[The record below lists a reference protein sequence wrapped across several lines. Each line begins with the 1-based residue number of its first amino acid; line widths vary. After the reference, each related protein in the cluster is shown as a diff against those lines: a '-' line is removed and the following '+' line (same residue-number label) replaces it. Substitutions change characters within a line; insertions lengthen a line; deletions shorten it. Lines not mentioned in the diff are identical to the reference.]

1 MCGAERQSSSMIQG
15 RVIQG
20 RVWVQHSWLSKN
32 IFSNITPWGS
42 RKKINEWIA
51 SLENLTTKKMSSGP
65 SLYYNKSGSY
75 DFQKYI
81 HLTKPLMEI
90 KKKINKK
97 ITLLEKSSTKRTS
110 SGSNVYY
117 DEYGSYDCPKN
128 FLVIKPL
135 KKIKNINKQNAHL
148 ENLTW
153 RKCTPDRVY
162 TMMGTAVM
170 IVEKICFQ

>member
-1 MCGAERQSSSMIQG
+1 
-15 RVIQG
+15 
-20 RVWVQHSWLSKN
+20 
-32 IFSNITPWGS
+32 
-42 RKKINEWIA
+42 
-51 SLENLTTKKMSSGP
+51 
-65 SLYYNKSGSY
+65 
-75 DFQKYI
+75 
-81 HLTKPLMEI
+81 MEI

-148 ENLTW
+148 ENLT
-153 RKCTPDRVY
+153 
-162 TMMGTAVM
+162 
-170 IVEKICFQ
+170 